1 MGNNKI
7 KLIAELK
14 DDLSGPLSNATGG
27 LGGFSKAAGM
37 AGGAALALGAA
48 VLGAAKKYG
57 DMAAEIRDTAASLN
71 MTTDTVQAL
80 NYQFE
85 QTGGGAD
92 TFANSM
98 RGVTNFMRTAAA
110 GGAEQTRMLDNL
122 GFSYEQLAAMSPDD
136 QFYAITEALEAM
148 TDEQKKAETAA
159 GFFGTRYSQQVLG
172 TLRQTEGTL
181 RDASAAFQE
190 TGLGIP
196 EEDIA
201 SLSAFS
207 DKWKELETK
216 FNVMMAEA
224 ITPMLPAIE
233 SIATALMDA
242 AEEALPA
249 LIAGVEDS
257 IPVILLMVD
266 ALNEAI
272 KGWGLL
278 LGLGDAQEFKRIDDQ
293 LNDLADSLEHG
304 VAYGLITAGEAATEL
319 GRAYTYL
326 ASDADLS
333 TDQQIALAETVT
345 ELGSVFLG
353 AAFGIDMF
361 TRKLNILLGGASQVE
376 GAMETAG
383 RNVLDLIVDLD
394 LINETLFETGDAGES
409 MGTGVAGGSEKAA
422 AAVDALKQSLLD
434 LKVKMLELSEQGAK
448 DLIKDAPDIGKSMA
462 GEAEK
467 VAEVKAN
474 AIQNEISMQE
484 RLNGMMMQGAQNMAG
499 ILLKG
504 GKGWEKQMLA
514 TIAKMALQ
522 MMAMQIGGPLG
533 AVAGFV
539 GGLFQTGGVVR
550 TAQSG
555 TTVPDSGL
563 YGDRHPYMLER
574 GERVIPREQAQMRD
588 AGRATASNINL
599 TFAPTFSSASK
610 AEMLSSADI
619 IVQALRERGIN
630 IG

>member
-7 KLIAELK
+7 KLIAELQ

-57 DMAAEIRDTAASLN
+57 DMAAEIRDTAATLN
-71 MTTDTVQAL
+71 VTTDTLQAL

-98 RGVTNFMRTAAA
+98 RGVTNFMRIAGA

-122 GFSYEQLAAMSPDD
+122 GLSYEQLAAMSPDD
-136 QFYAITEALEAM
+136 QFYTITEALEAM

-233 SIATALMDA
+233 GIATALMDA

-257 IPVILLMVD
+257 IPIILLMVD

-293 LNDLADSLEHG
+293 LNDLADSLAQG
-304 VAYGLITAGEAATEL
+304 VASGFITAGEAATIL
-319 GRAYTYL
+319 GENYTLL
-326 ASDADLS
+326 ASDANLS
-333 TDQQIALAETVT
+333 TDQQLALAETVA

-361 TRKLNILLGGASQVE
+361 TRKLNLMVP
-376 GAMETAG
+376 
-383 RNVLDLIVDLD
+383 DLD
-394 LINETLFETGDAGES
+394 LIDETLLETGDAGES

-504 GKGWEKQMLA
+504 GKGWEKQMLVA
-514 TIAKMALQ
+514 IAKMALQ
-522 MMAMQIGGPLG
+522 MISMQVGGPLG
-533 AVAGFV
+533 TVAGFI